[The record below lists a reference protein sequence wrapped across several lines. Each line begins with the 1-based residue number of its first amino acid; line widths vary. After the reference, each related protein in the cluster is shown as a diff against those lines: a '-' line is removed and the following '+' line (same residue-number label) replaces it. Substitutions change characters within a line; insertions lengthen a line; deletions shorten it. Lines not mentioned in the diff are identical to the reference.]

1 MKIKFDENIST
12 RLVDAI
18 VALETDVSVEIG
30 SVRRDYGGGI
40 SDPEWMFRF
49 REEGGTA
56 MISGD
61 HNILQKPVNLAAYTA
76 SGLISIWPPAGWPE
90 LKRWGQA
97 AIVVRWWPLI
107 KQKIAASQAGDRWRL
122 PMQWT
127 TGIDAFKEIRD
138 PRVDRS

>member
-1 MKIKFDENIST
+1 MKIKFDENLST

-18 VALETDVSVEIG
+18 IALETDISVEIG

-40 SDPEWMFRF
+40 SDPDWMFRF
-49 REEGGTA
+49 REDGGTA

-90 LKRWGQA
+90 LKRWSQA

-107 KQKIAASQAGDRWRL
+107 KQKIAASQSGNRWRL

-127 TGIDAFKEIRD
+127 PGIDAFKEIRD
-138 PRVDRS
+138 PRVDRP